1 MNKFENEIQFQFV
14 HVLCIVTLILKN
26 IPTHHSLLFFWID
39 CKMWRWFSYLFILKL
54 RLFHLSYLSPISLI
68 LWLRLR
74 LPITSTYTQVWGPRK
89 SSPLPRQ
96 EHPYLAGAEV
106 GCMGSLSV
114 RKGRISIAFRK
125 AAVAG
130 PVQIR
135 DLWKWSH
142 FYRLPSLHST
152 FCSLIH

>member
-14 HVLCIVTLILKN
+14 HILRIVTLIFKN
-26 IPTHHSLLFFWID
+26 IPTHHCLLFFWTD
-39 CKMWRWFSYLFILKL
+39 CKIWRWLSYLFIVKL
-54 RLFHLSYLSPISLI
+54 RLFHLSYLSPISII
-68 LWLRLR
+68 LLLRLC
-74 LPITSTYTQVWGPRK
+74 LPITYICTQAWGPRK
-89 SSPLPRQ
+89 SSPLPGQ
-96 EHPYLAGAEV
+96 EHPYLTGEEM
-106 GCMGSLSV
+106 GCTGSLSV
-114 RKGRISIAFRK
+114 RKGRMSIAFRK